1 MIVTE
6 NCRVKH
12 YPDGTKQLCAT
23 VGEIRRPVPL
33 SEKTDRTAE
42 EQAEKDADNLER
54 ARRRARTAVR
64 DLALCNEF
72 EWFVT
77 LTLDRQK
84 IDRYNIKEV
93 IRKGSQWLSNAV
105 RRRGLRYVL
114 IPEHHKDGAIHFHGF
129 MTGDLGAVSSGHR
142 DKQGH
147 EIYNLTAWPYGHS
160 AAIRPYGDYRKAV
173 AYCCKYIGKQGEKI
187 GGRWYYSG
195 GDLQRPFVEYVGV
208 SPETMVDLGAYEIK
222 PKGTAWPYWLLELP
236 GCAEYEQLVEKNS
249 AAVRAARGFGL
260 HFEES
265 PPDGWEPGSAE
276 PWRPTPDEWREQIRM
291 EDGKK

>member
-33 SEKTDRTAE
+33 SEKSDRTPE
-42 EQAEKDADNLER
+42 EQAERDADNLDR

-77 LTLDRQK
+77 LTLDRRK
-84 IDRYNIKEV
+84 IDRYDVKEV

-129 MTGDLGAVSSGHR
+129 MSGDLGAVNSGHR

-147 EIYNLTAWPYGHS
+147 EIFNLAAWPLGHS
-160 AAIRPYGDYRKAV
+160 AAIRPYGDYHKAV

-195 GDLQRPFVEYVGV
+195 GDLQRPFVEYVGIA
-208 SPETMVDLGAYEIK
+208 PETMVDLGAYEVK

-249 AAVRAARGFGL
+249 ASVRAARGFGL
-260 HFEES
+260 LFEES
-265 PPDGWEPGSAE
+265 LPDGWEPGDTE
-276 PWRPTPDEWREQIRM
+276 PWQPTPDEWREQIKM
-291 EDGKK
+291 EDGKR